1 MQVIK
6 MKTAIF
12 FDVDGTMFDNEHQ
25 CIHPSTRYLIE
36 TLAKD
41 DRYVLGLATGRSLE
55 QLDAIKD
62 IRDYFKVKIVIN
74 GAVSYIDNDFVYG
87 RPIDV
92 KDCEAVLK
100 YANSIH
106 TGIGF
111 IGKDRH
117 CVTMNNETVREALRD
132 FSMAMPEVNPTFY
145 LEEPVY
151 QIWVFSDNRA
161 LIDKF
166 KQKFSHLRIFNWHK
180 DGADIVHPE
189 VSKGDAITHL
199 KPLLGVD
206 QVIAFG
212 DGENDVEMI
221 QTANIG
227 VAMGNTRSEA
237 LKKGAT
243 LIAPRID
250 EDGLFQAAKQLNL
263 L

>member
-1 MQVIK
+1 
-6 MKTAIF
+6 MKTALF
-12 FDVDGTMFDNEHQ
+12 FDVDGTMFDNEQ
-25 CIHPSTRYLIE
+25 QVIHKSTRYLIE
-36 TLAKD
+36 TLSKD
-41 DRYVLGLATGRSLE
+41 DRYILGLATGRSLE
-55 QLDAIKD
+55 QLGAISELKD
-62 IRDYFKVKIVIN
+62 FFQVKIVIN
-74 GAVSYIDNDFVYG
+74 GAVAYINNEFVYG
-87 RPIDV
+87 RPIDP

-100 YANSIH
+100 YANSIN

-111 IGKDRH
+111 IGRDKH
-117 CVTMNNETVREALRD
+117 TVTMNNESVREALRD

-145 LEEPVY
+145 LEEPIY
-151 QIWVFSDNRA
+151 QIWLFSDNRA
-161 LIDKF
+161 LVDKF

-206 QVIAFG
+206 KVIAFG

-221 QTANIG
+221 QTADIG
-227 VAMGNTRSEA
+227 VAMGNTRSEV
-237 LKKGAT
+237 LKKSAT

-250 EDGLFQAAKQLNL
+250 EDGLYQAALKLNL

>member
-1 MQVIK
+1 M
-6 MKTAIF
+6 MKTALF
-12 FDVDGTMFDNEHQ
+12 FDVDGTMFDNEKQ
-25 CIHPSTRYLIE
+25 MIHPSTRYLIE

-41 DRYVLGLATGRSLE
+41 DRYILGLATGRSLE
-55 QLDAIKD
+55 QLDAIRE
-62 IRDYFKVKIVIN
+62 IRDLFQVKIVIN
-74 GAVSYIDNDFVYG
+74 GAVAYINNDFVYG
-87 RPIDV
+87 RPINL
-92 KDCEAVLK
+92 KDCEAVSK
-100 YANSIH
+100 FAHSIH

-117 CVTMNNETVREALRD
+117 VVTLNNETVREALRD
-132 FSMAMPEVNPTFY
+132 FSMPMPLVNPTFY

-161 LIDKF
+161 LVDQF

-199 KPLLGVD
+199 KPLLGFD
-206 QVIAFG
+206 RVIAFG

-250 EDGLFQAAKQLNL
+250 EDGLYLAAKTLNL
-263 L
+263 I

>member
-1 MQVIK
+1 M
-6 MKTAIF
+6 MKTALF
-12 FDVDGTMFDNEHQ
+12 FDVDGTMFDNERQ

-41 DRYVLGLATGRSLE
+41 ERYILGLATGRSLE
-55 QLDAIKD
+55 QLGAISE
-62 IRDYFKVKIVIN
+62 IRDLFQVKIVIN
-74 GAVSYIDNDFVYG
+74 GAVAYIKENFVYG

-106 TGIGF
+106 IGIGF
-111 IGKDRH
+111 IGKDKH
-117 CVTMNNETVREALRD
+117 VVTMNNETVRDALRD
-132 FSMAMPEVNPTFY
+132 FSMVMPEVDPTFY
-145 LEEPVY
+145 LAEPVY

-161 LIDKF
+161 LVDKF
-166 KQKFSHLRIFNWHK
+166 KQKFNYLRIFNWHK
-180 DGADIVHPE
+180 DGADIVHPL
-189 VSKGDAITHL
+189 VSKGDAINHL
-199 KPLLGVD
+199 KPLLGFD
-206 QVIAFG
+206 KVIAFG

-221 QTANIG
+221 KVADVG

-250 EDGLFQAAKQLNL
+250 EDGLYQAAKTLNL